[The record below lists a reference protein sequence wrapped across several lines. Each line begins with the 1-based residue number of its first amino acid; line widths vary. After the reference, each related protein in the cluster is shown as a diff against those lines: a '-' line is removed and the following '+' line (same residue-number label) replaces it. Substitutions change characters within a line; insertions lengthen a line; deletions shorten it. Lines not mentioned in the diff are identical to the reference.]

1 MHNMSHPS
9 NALIH
14 ESSPYLQ
21 QHAYNPVDW
30 KPWNDETLQ
39 LAINEDKP
47 IIISIG
53 YSSCHWCH
61 VMEKQS
67 FEDTEVAESMNKHFI
82 CIKVDREERP
92 DLDQIYMDAVQA
104 MNIRGGWPL
113 NVFLTPDKKPFY
125 GGTYFPKDHW
135 IHILGQVS
143 NAFKEHREDL
153 EKSAAGFATTLQ
165 ASEIQKYG
173 LHSPKPIDDS
183 IIEEAYMRLDRQF
196 DTVWGGLDKVP
207 KFPMPSIWQFL
218 LGYHYATGKQS
229 ALDQTVL
236 TLNRIAMGGLYDQ
249 AGGGFAR
256 YSTDGEWL
264 APHFEKMLYDNGQL
278 LSLYSHGYQLT
289 QDRNFKEVA
298 DQTVEWLSREM
309 TADEGGFY
317 SALDADSEG
326 EEGKFYVWTLEELI
340 PVFSPEADIWL
351 EYFSIQEE
359 GNWEGH
365 NILFRQRFDEGFIKD
380 CKLEPAYFYKRRTEI
395 YAKLLSLRSQRPRPF
410 LDDKQIASWNG
421 LMLKGLIDWYKA
433 SGSGK
438 ALQLALNN
446 AHFIE
451 KHLLDSAHL
460 SHSYKKGGKKSPGFL
475 DDYAYV
481 IDGFIALHEATLEAH
496 WLHLAKDLMNT
507 VLSEFYDEAEGYFFY
522 SSAAST
528 DLIARKKE
536 IFDNVI
542 PSSNSGIAKC
552 LFQLGHFYLYEEW
565 IQASTSMCQRI
576 SHLIKTESSYLTNW
590 ATLAL
595 WIKEPFLEVVVVGP
609 EAPEFVAQLNRSY
622 LPFKIVTGSK
632 SVDNQ
637 IPLLVD
643 RTTQDEKTYIYICN
657 NAACLRPVAS
667 VNEALTLI
675 QSHYEKK

>member
-1 MHNMSHPS
+1 MKHHIS

-30 KPWNDETLQ
+30 KPWNDATLQ
-39 LAINEDKP
+39 LALEEDKP

-67 FEDTEVAESMNKHFI
+67 FEDPEVAEWMNKHFI

-135 IHILGQVS
+135 IHVLSQVS
-143 NAFKEHREDL
+143 NAFKEHRKDI
-153 EKSAAGFATTLQ
+153 EKSANGFFNSLQ
-165 ASEIQKYG
+165 ASEIHKYG
-173 LHSPKPIDDS
+173 IDLPKPIDES
-183 IIEEAYMRLDRQF
+183 ILQEAYQRLDRQF
-196 DTVWGGLDKVP
+196 DQTWGGLDKVP
-207 KFPMPSIWQFL
+207 KFPMPSIWEFL
-218 LGYHYATGKQS
+218 LGYHYATGHQQ
-229 ALDQTVL
+229 ALDHSLL
-236 TLNRIAMGGLYDQ
+236 TLHRITMGGLYDQ

-278 LSLYSHGYQLT
+278 LSLYSHAYQLT
-289 QDRNFKEVA
+289 LDINFKEVA
-298 DQTVEWLSREM
+298 NRTVEWLAREM
-309 TADEGGFY
+309 TTSEGGFY

-326 EEGKFYVWTLEELI
+326 EEGKFYVWAFHELI
-340 PVFSPEADIWL
+340 PVFSPEADVWL
-351 EYFSIQEE
+351 EYFSIEE
-359 GNWEGH
+359 DGNWEGH
-365 NILFRQRFDEGFIKD
+365 NILFRQQFDEAFISTHQLD
-380 CKLEPAYFYKRRTEI
+380 PDYFYKKRNAI
-395 YAKLLSLRSQRPRPF
+395 YEKLLTLRNDRPRPF

-421 LMLKGLIDWYKA
+421 IMLKGLVDWYKA
-433 SGSGK
+433 SGSTQ
-438 ALQLALNN
+438 AYQLAIDN

-451 KHLLDSAHL
+451 KNLMDKNHVY
-460 SHSYKKGGKKSPGFL
+460 HSYKTGGKKNLGFL

-481 IDGFIALHEATLEAH
+481 MDGFIALHEVTLNAH
-496 WLHLAKDLMNT
+496 WLELSKELMNT
-507 VLSEFYDEAEGYFFY
+507 ALHDFYDETEGYFFY
-522 SSAAST
+522 SSSAST

-542 PSSNSGIAKC
+542 PSSNSALAKC
-552 LFQLGHFYLYEEW
+552 LFMLGHFYLYEEW
-565 IQASTSMCQRI
+565 KEAATAMCKRM
-576 SHLIKTESSYLTNW
+576 SHLIKSESSYLTNW
-590 ATLAL
+590 AALAL
-595 WIKEPFLEVVVVGP
+595 WIKEPFLEIVVIGP
-609 EAPEFVAQLNRSY
+609 QAIEFTAALNRSY
-622 LPFKIVTGSK
+622 LPLKIITGSE
-632 SVDNQ
+632 SVDNA
-637 IPLLVD
+637 IPLLENRKNPD
-643 RTTQDEKTYIYICN
+643 GNTYIYICN

-667 VNEALTLI
+667 VTEALTVI

>member
-1 MHNMSHPS
+1 MSHPS

-30 KPWNDETLQ
+30 KPWNEETLQ
-39 LAINEDKP
+39 LAITEDKP

-67 FEDTEVAESMNKHFI
+67 FEDVEVAEWMNKHFI

-135 IHILGQVS
+135 IHILSQVS

-153 EKSAAGFATTLQ
+153 EKSATGFANTLQ

-173 LHSPKPIDDS
+173 IDAPKPIDET
-183 IIEEAYMRLDRQF
+183 IMEEAYTRLDRQF

-207 KFPMPSIWQFL
+207 KFPMPSTWQFL
-218 LGYHYATGKQS
+218 LAYHYTTKKQS
-229 ALDQTVL
+229 ALDQTLL

-298 DQTVEWLSREM
+298 DQTVAWLAREM
-309 TADEGGFY
+309 TTEEGGFY

-359 GNWEGH
+359 GNWEGN
-365 NILFRQRFDEGFIKD
+365 NILFRQRFDPGFIKD
-380 CKLEPAYFYKRRTEI
+380 CKLEEAYFYKRRTEI
-395 YAKLLSLRSQRPRPF
+395 YAKLLALRGNRPRPF

-421 LMLKGLIDWYKA
+421 LMLKGLIDWHKA
-433 SGSGK
+433 SGSAQ
-438 ALQLALNN
+438 ALQLAIDN
-446 AHFIE
+446 AHFLE
-451 KHLLDSAHL
+451 KNLMSNAHL
-460 SHSYKKGGKKSPGFL
+460 FHSYKKGGKKSPGFL

-496 WLHLAKDLMNT
+496 WLHVSKDLMNT
-507 VLSEFYDEAEGYFFY
+507 ALNEFYDEAEGYFFY
-522 SSAAST
+522 SSTASK

-542 PSSNSGIAKC
+542 PSSNSAIAKN
-552 LFQLGHFYLYEEW
+552 LFLLGHFYLYEEW
-565 IQASTSMCQRI
+565 IQASTAMCKRI

-595 WIKEPFLEVVVVGP
+595 WIKEPFLEIVVVGP
-609 EAPEFVAQLNRSY
+609 QAADYVRELNRSY
-622 LPFKIVTGSK
+622 LPFKIITGSE
-632 SVDNQ
+632 SADNQ
-637 IPLLVD
+637 IPLLENRANLD
-643 RTTQDEKTYIYICN
+643 GNTYIYICN
-657 NAACLRPVAS
+657 NAACLRPVAT
-667 VNEALTLI
+667 VNEALTII
-675 QSHYEKK
+675 QSHYEKQ

>member
-1 MHNMSHPS
+1 MSHPS

-21 QHAYNPVDW
+21 QHAHNPVDW
-30 KPWNDETLQ
+30 KPWNEESLQ
-39 LAINEDKP
+39 LAVTQDKP
-47 IIISIG
+47 IIVSIG

-67 FEDTEVAESMNKHFI
+67 FEDTEVAEWMNTHFI

-113 NVFLTPDKKPFY
+113 NVFLMPDKKPFY

-135 IHILGQVS
+135 IHILSQVS

-153 EKSAAGFATTLQ
+153 EKSANGFANTLQ

-173 LHSPKPIDDS
+173 IAAPKPIDDS
-183 IIEEAYMRLDRQF
+183 IIEDAYLRLERQF

-207 KFPMPSIWQFL
+207 KFPMPSIWEFL
-218 LGYHYATGKQS
+218 LGYHYVSKKQE
-229 ALDQTVL
+229 AFDQTLL
-236 TLNRIAMGGLYDQ
+236 TLHRIAMAGLYDQ

-309 TADEGGFY
+309 TTADGGFY

-326 EEGKFYVWTLEELI
+326 EEGKFYVWTMEELI

-365 NILFRQRFDEGFIKD
+365 NILFRQRFDAGFIKD
-380 CKLEPAYFYKRRTEI
+380 VKLDPDYFYKRRTEI
-395 YAKLLSLRSQRPRPF
+395 YTKLLALRSKRPRPF
-410 LDDKQIASWNG
+410 LDDKQITSWNG
-421 LMLKGLIDWYKA
+421 LMLKGLVEWYKA
-433 SGSGK
+433 SGSDK
-438 ALQLALNN
+438 ALQLAVSN

-451 KHLLDSAHL
+451 KNLLHEAHL
-460 SHSYKKGGKKSPGFL
+460 FHSHKEGGKKSPGFL

-481 IDGFIALHEATLEAH
+481 IDGFIALHEATLEPR
-496 WLHLAKDLMNT
+496 WLHLSKDLMNT
-507 VLSEFYDEAEGYFFY
+507 ALNEFYDEAEGYFFY
-522 SSAAST
+522 TSTAST

-542 PSSNSGIAKC
+542 PSSNSAIAKN
-552 LFQLGHFYLYEEW
+552 LFLLGHFYLYEEW
-565 IQASTSMCQRI
+565 IQASTAMCKRI

-590 ATLAL
+590 AILAL
-595 WIKEPFLEVVVVGP
+595 WIKEPFLEVVVLGP
-609 EAPEFVAQLNRSY
+609 QAREFVTELNRSY
-622 LPFKIVTGSK
+622 LPFKILTGSQ
-632 SVDNQ
+632 SADNQ
-637 IPLLVD
+637 IPLLEN
-643 RTTQDEKTYIYICN
+643 RKNPDEKTYIYICN

>member
-1 MHNMSHPS
+1 MSHTS

-39 LAINEDKP
+39 LALTEDKP

-67 FEDTEVAESMNKHFI
+67 FESIEVAEWMNKHFI

-135 IHILGQVS
+135 IHILSQVS

-153 EKSAAGFATTLQ
+153 EKSANGFANTLQ
-165 ASEIQKYG
+165 ASEIKKYG
-173 LHSPKPIDDS
+173 IDAPKAIDEI
-183 IIEEAYMRLDRQF
+183 IIEEAYTRLERQF

-218 LGYHYATGKQS
+218 LAYHYSTKKQS
-229 ALDQTVL
+229 ALDQTLL
-236 TLNRIAMGGLYDQ
+236 TLHRLAMGGLYDQ

-289 QDRNFKEVA
+289 QDRNFKEVV
-298 DQTVEWLSREM
+298 DQTVEWVAREM
-309 TADEGGFY
+309 TTVEGGFY

-359 GNWEGH
+359 GNWEGN

-380 CKLEPAYFYKRRTEI
+380 VKLDSDYFYKRRTEI
-395 YAKLLSLRSQRPRPF
+395 YAKLLALRSARVARMAAAIF
-410 LDDKQIASWNG
+410 CRAG
-421 LMLKGLIDWYKA
+421 R
-433 SGSGK
+433 
-438 ALQLALNN
+438 
-446 AHFIE
+446 
-451 KHLLDSAHL
+451 
-460 SHSYKKGGKKSPGFL
+460 
-475 DDYAYV
+475 
-481 IDGFIALHEATLEAH
+481 
-496 WLHLAKDLMNT
+496 
-507 VLSEFYDEAEGYFFY
+507 
-522 SSAAST
+522 SAAPVVDAAT
-528 DLIARKKE
+528 C
-536 IFDNVI
+536 
-542 PSSNSGIAKC
+542 SGP
-552 LFQLGHFYLYEEW
+552 L
-565 IQASTSMCQRI
+565 
-576 SHLIKTESSYLTNW
+576 N
-590 ATLAL
+590 
-595 WIKEPFLEVVVVGP
+595 PGP
-609 EAPEFVAQLNRSY
+609 N
-622 LPFKIVTGSK
+622 
-632 SVDNQ
+632 
-637 IPLLVD
+637 
-643 RTTQDEKTYIYICN
+643 
-657 NAACLRPVAS
+657 PVAS
-667 VNEALTLI
+667 R
-675 QSHYEKK
+675 S